1 MYNSCTFLHY
11 IMYIILKVTTRL
23 QWGSLCLRPSVA
35 PPLVR
40 SAWSFTTK
48 TVD

>member
-1 MYNSCTFLHY
+1 MYNSCTLLHY

-23 QWGSLCLRPSVA
+23 QWGSVFAPPVA